1 MRALGKVTSK
11 GQITIPREVRDSL
24 GVDPGD
30 TLEFTQRADGVVE
43 LRRSVRGDAL
53 ALFGRLEP
61 AAPLTVRQMDEGID
75 QALAADVAARARR

>member
-24 GVDPGD
+24 GVDAGD

-53 ALFGRLEP
+53 ALFGRLGP
-61 AAPLTVRQMDEGID
+61 VAPLTVRKMDEGID
-75 QALAADVAARARR
+75 EALAADVAAWVRR